1 MNRKNKE
8 GTMETVEYRNGDIV
22 PAIGFGT
29 SHAGDEDDV
38 VRVVTDALQSGYRLI
53 DSAKMYGNE
62 AEVGKAV
69 RESDIPREDI
79 FVTTKLRKEDLG
91 YESAF
96 TAYESSIKEL
106 GLDYADLYLIH
117 WPTNDSSRNDSWRAI
132 VEMQADGRIPHIGV
146 SNFTVDHLEELKTV
160 SDVVPEVN
168 QIELHPY
175 IWEEQRAI
183 VEYCQKNGIIVQAY
197 SPLLRGGA
205 LDDQTVGSIAGLHHK
220 TPAQVLLRWV
230 VQHGAV
236 PLPKTTKPERM
247 KQNIDIY
254 DFELTEEHMASL
266 DGLTNGQRFAADPH
280 NIA

>member
-1 MNRKNKE
+1 
-8 GTMETVEYRNGDIV
+8 METLKYKNGDTV

-38 VRVVTDALQSGYRLI
+38 VRVVSDALQAGYRLI

-62 AEVGKAV
+62 ADVGKAV
-69 RESDIPREDI
+69 RESSVPREEI
-79 FVTTKLRKEDLG
+79 FVTTKLWKADLG

-96 TAYESSIKEL
+96 TAYDRSLKEL

-117 WPTNDSSRNDSWRAI
+117 WPTNDSSRNESWRAL

-160 SDVVPEVN
+160 SEVIPEVN

-175 IWEEQRAI
+175 VWEGQRPI
-183 VEYCQKNGIIVQAY
+183 VEYCQKNGIMVQAY

-205 LDDQTVGSIAGLHHK
+205 LNDETVGSIAGLHHK
-220 TPAQVLLRWV
+220 TPAQILLRWV
-230 VQHGAV
+230 IQHGAM
-236 PLPKTTKPERM
+236 PLPKTTKQERM
-247 KQNIDIY
+247 KQNIDVF
-254 DFELTEEHMASL
+254 DFELSDEHMQVL
-266 DGLTNGQRFAADPH
+266 DSLTNGERFAPDPH
-280 NIA
+280 EIA